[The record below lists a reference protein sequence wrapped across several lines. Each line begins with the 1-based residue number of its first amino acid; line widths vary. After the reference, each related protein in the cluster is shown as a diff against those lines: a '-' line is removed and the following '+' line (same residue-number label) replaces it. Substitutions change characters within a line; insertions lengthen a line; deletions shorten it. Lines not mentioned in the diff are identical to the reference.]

1 MRTVTTF
8 VAAAVL
14 ALPLTARAD
23 DKAEA
28 VKEIELKDLKK
39 VPEFAGVNKPTEIA
53 SADELAKAI
62 PDEDAVA
69 KIKKDVDFAKV
80 KLVLFSWQGSG
91 GDKLTFSTEKDDVT
105 FAFKAGLTRDLR
117 PHLHLFA
124 VPKDAKVKMAK

>member
-1 MRTVTTF
+1 MRILTTF

-39 VPEFAGVNKPTEIA
+39 SPAFAGANKPTEIT

-80 KLVLFSWQGSG
+80 KLVLFAWEGSG
-91 GDKLTFSTEKDDVT
+91 GDKVTPSTEKDEVT
-105 FAFKAGLTRDLR
+105 FTYKAGLTRDLR
-117 PHLHLFA
+117 QHMHLFA
-124 VPKDAKVKMAK
+124 VPKDAKIKMAK

>member
-1 MRTVTTF
+1 MRTLTTF

-14 ALPLTARAD
+14 ALPLAARAD
-23 DKAEA
+23 DKADA

-39 VPEFAGVNKPTEIA
+39 APEFAGVNKPTEIA

-117 PHLHLFA
+117 THLHLFA